1 MLCGTDSSEV
11 SMSGHLAAAWGY
23 YDPDK
28 NAFDAAGMAAAGI
41 PAKLIP
47 KRVARYKH
55 SSTGSSWVR
64 FCRQ

>member
-28 NAFDAAGMAAAGI
+28 KAFDTDAMTAAGI

-47 KRVARYKH
+47 KRVARYD
-55 SSTGSSWVR
+55 SN
-64 FCRQ
+64 F

>member
-1 MLCGTDSSEV
+1 MKFVSAFMLCGTDSSEV

-28 NAFDAAGMAAAGI
+28 NAFDTDAMTAAGF

-47 KRVARYKH
+47 KHVARYN
-55 SSTGSSWVR
+55 S
-64 FCRQ
+64 Q